1 MAPRREAAGGHPEGI
16 TAAMKRRGHGQGSMK
31 QRADGLSEAHVSLE
45 GGGFYGKTRRMAQ
58 VKLCAPLRG
67 IDAGLD

>member
-1 MAPRREAAGGHPEGI
+1 MAPRREAAGGPPEGI
-16 TAAMKRRGHGQGSMK
+16 TVAMKRREHGEGSMK

-45 GGGFYGKTRRMAQ
+45 GGGFYGKTRRGAQ

-67 IDAGLD
+67 IDPRLD